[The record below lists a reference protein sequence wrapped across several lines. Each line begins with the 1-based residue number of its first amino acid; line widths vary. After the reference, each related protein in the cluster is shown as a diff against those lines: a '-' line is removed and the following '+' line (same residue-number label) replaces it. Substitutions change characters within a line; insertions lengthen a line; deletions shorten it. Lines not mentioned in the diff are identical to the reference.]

1 MYLWPTVAEA
11 AVCWKDRA
19 TATVDV
25 GWFWCLPPHPA
36 SCQATLA
43 VPVCPTLQIELP
55 LPIPYFI
62 MALAIPDSSTMV
74 VSFYIGAAFIT
85 FWRPL

>member
-1 MYLWPTVAEA
+1 MYLWPTVAET

-25 GWFWCLPPHPA
+25 GWLLPPHPA

-55 LPIPYFI
+55 LHIPFFI

-74 VSFYIGAAFIT
+74 VSFHAGSAFIT
-85 FWRPL
+85 Y

>member
-1 MYLWPTVAEA
+1 MYLWPTVAET

-25 GWFWCLPPHPA
+25 GWFWCLPPQPA

-43 VPVCPTLQIELP
+43 VPVRPTLQIELP
-55 LPIPYFI
+55 LHTPFFI
-62 MALAIPDSSTMV
+62 MALPIPDSSTVV
-74 VSFYIGAAFIT
+74 VSFYTEAAFIT
-85 FWRPL
+85 Y

>member
-1 MYLWPTVAEA
+1 MYLWATVAETA
-11 AVCWKDRA
+11 DCWKDRA
-19 TATVDV
+19 TATVGV

-43 VPVCPTLQIELP
+43 VSVHPTLRIRLP
-55 LPIPYFI
+55 LHTPFFI

-74 VSFYIGAAFIT
+74 VSCYTGAAFIT
-85 FWRPL
+85 Y